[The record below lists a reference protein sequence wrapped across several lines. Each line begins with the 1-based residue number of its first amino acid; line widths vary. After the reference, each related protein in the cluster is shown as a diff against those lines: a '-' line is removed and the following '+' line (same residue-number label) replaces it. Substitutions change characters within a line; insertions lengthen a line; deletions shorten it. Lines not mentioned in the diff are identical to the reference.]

1 MKKEAVKNY
10 PSSAIT
16 SAIKEY
22 ATKLGLDASVQELG
36 RKEMANIKYKMHRLL
51 EVHLICDFDLKSDIS
66 KSISFLVEKR
76 YHVKSYYVSYQ
87 STKSTKGIVCTS

>member
-36 RKEMANIKYKMHRLL
+36 RKEMANIKYKIRG
-51 EVHLICDFDLKSDIS
+51 FLKVQ
-66 KSISFLVEKR
+66 F
-76 YHVKSYYVSYQ
+76 
-87 STKSTKGIVCTS
+87 

>member
-1 MKKEAVKNY
+1 VKKEAVKNY

-36 RKEMANIKYKMHRLL
+36 RKEMANIKYKIRG
-51 EVHLICDFDLKSDIS
+51 FLKVQ
-66 KSISFLVEKR
+66 F
-76 YHVKSYYVSYQ
+76 
-87 STKSTKGIVCTS
+87 